1 MTGKRI
7 VIILEPDGSYK
18 MCEVDVD
25 QVLLVQGVCRTCFG
39 DPREEQFDD

>member
-25 QVLLVQGVCRTCFG
+25 QVLLVQGDGRTILDF
-39 DPREEQFDD
+39 PQEEQFDD

>member
-18 MCEVDVD
+18 SCEVDVD
-25 QVLLVQGVCRTCFG
+25 QVLLVQGDGRTILDF
-39 DPREEQFDD
+39 PHEEQFDD

>member
-1 MTGKRI
+1 MTGKRV

-25 QVLLVQGVCRTCFG
+25 QVLLVQGDGRTILDF
-39 DPREEQFDD
+39 PREEQFDD